1 MNTDSP
7 APGTDPGAE
16 SEDPLRR
23 LRALIPG
30 FVPEWTPGERG
41 ADAALLRI
49 AARLL
54 HTVAQRLAQAPDKN
68 RAAFYGMLGLRQT
81 PPQSARV
88 PVVFRVA
95 EGAADV
101 RLPAGT
107 RVAAPPPPGASPQLV
122 YETEQSAGLAAAD
135 LREIVSLWPGR
146 DQYLDHSPQHEQRL
160 PLRPFDRP
168 ALRKVPHELYLGH
181 DLLLNLSGRSS
192 TAVSFDLTTPG
203 SEHLDIRWEYWD
215 GTGWRGFAGMRPS
228 CGEGAAEQL
237 DGTDGMRRSGTCRL
251 ETDCA
256 ETART
261 SIDGVETFWVRG
273 RLAEM
278 EPLPP
283 DPARVLPEV
292 DGIRLSSRTSLG
304 YAQVWRV
311 SAGSAVP
318 QEGSVAV
325 LVRDATGVP
334 LENVVVGVQGGAS
347 KRTNRRGRADID
359 AAVGD
364 TLVVTLGSFEQEER
378 ITKGVRS
385 LDFTLDMPSV
395 DQAFAADA
403 EVDLSKPFLPFGA
416 QPGPGA
422 VFHFSCE
429 EALGKPG
436 ARLRVYVRPAALQPG
451 GGTALPH
458 VVSWEY
464 FNGRQWTSVRT
475 DVTQSAGDFTKHGFV
490 DLPPVADDMAAVEVG
505 GVTARWMRVRL
516 VGGGYGVTRTVMVGT
531 PATKLSLFDS
541 RPPVLADFRLGYTW
555 QQGPFAPEHVRT
567 YNDFRFEDR
576 TQDAAWPGGTFQ
588 PYKPAAESL
597 PALYL
602 GFDGGLPVDS
612 VGIFFDLVAQAG
624 GPAPPRL
631 VWEYFNGSAWA
642 RLSVLDGTRDLRVP
656 GVLTLV
662 GPQDSA
668 PLARF
673 GTPRHWLRARLAQDG
688 PPAEPRLDSVQPNAV
703 WAVQR
708 QTLRAEPLGTST
720 GTPSQVYAFRQVPLL
735 PERRIE
741 VRELSGPRAAV
752 EWRLVA
758 AELFGADERAVR
770 ALERDLAA
778 DAGPEEVRLGPLRLR
793 RDRLGRVSEAW
804 VLWEEREDLDASGP
818 TDRHLAVDPL
828 RGRVLFGDGTHGRVP
843 PVGAAIVADLCRT
856 GGGSAGNV
864 GAHTVSQVLGAAA
877 GIEEAGNPVP
887 AEGGADVETFA
898 QLLGRAPATL
908 RARGRAVTAGDYEAL
923 ARAASPSVAR
933 VRAFPGRGADG
944 RPTPGQVTLVVVPF
958 SGQQRPSPSFG
969 LCEAVRRS
977 VAALAPAG
985 LAEAVTVIGP
995 AYLDVGVDATL
1006 VPRDPTRS
1014 GGVEQAARHALL
1026 AFFDPIRGG
1035 PDGAGLEP
1043 GGELYASDL
1052 AAVLEGAAGVDRVE
1066 ELALLLGAKPQGDVV
1081 RMPTGRLAAAGAL
1094 RLRLT
1099 GE

>member
-1 MNTDSP
+1 MSTDSP
-7 APGTDPGAE
+7 IPRPGIEAE
-16 SEDPLRR
+16 DLLHQ

-30 FVPEWTPGERG
+30 FVPEWIPGEQG
-41 ADAALLRI
+41 PDAAMLRI
-49 AARLL
+49 AARCL
-54 HTVAQRLAQAPDKN
+54 HALAQRLAQAPDKN

-81 PPQSARV
+81 PPQPARV
-88 PVVFRVA
+88 PVVFRLA

-107 RVAAPPPPGASPQLV
+107 RVAAPPPPGASAQLV
-122 YETEQSAGLAAAD
+122 YETEQPTGLTATG

-146 DQYLDHSPQHEQRL
+146 DQYLDHSPEHEQRL
-160 PLRPFDRP
+160 PFRPFDRP

-228 CGEGAAEQL
+228 CSDAAAQQP
-237 DGTDGMRRSGTCRL
+237 DSTDGMRRSGTYRL

-261 SIDGVETFWVRG
+261 SVDGVETFWVRG
-273 RLAEM
+273 RLAET

-292 DGIRLSSRTSLG
+292 DAIRLSSRTSRG
-304 YAQVWRV
+304 YAAVWRV
-311 SAGSAVP
+311 SAGDSVP
-318 QEGSVAV
+318 RQGHVAV

-334 LENVVVGVQGGAS
+334 LENVRVRVEGSDA
-347 KRTNRRGRADID
+347 KRTNRRGHTEL
-359 AAVGD
+359 AASAGD
-364 TLVVTLGSFEQEER
+364 VLVVALGSFEQEVR
-378 ITKGVRS
+378 IPEDMASMV
-385 LDFTLDMPSV
+385 FTLDMLLA
-395 DQAFAADA
+395 DRALAADT

-416 QPGPGA
+416 QPQSGA
-422 VFHFSCE
+422 AFHFCCE
-429 EALGKPG
+429 EALSKPG
-436 ARLRVYVRPAALQPG
+436 ARLRVYVRPAALLPG
-451 GGTALPH
+451 DGTKMPH

-464 FNGRQWTSVRT
+464 FNGREWTSVRT
-475 DVTQSAGDFTKHGFV
+475 DVTQSPGDFTRHGFV
-490 DLPPVADDMAAVEVG
+490 DLPPVPADMAAVEVA

-516 VGGGYGVTRTVMVGT
+516 VGGGYGVTRTVTVGED
-531 PATKLSLFDS
+531 ATKLSLFES

-555 QQGPFAPEHVRT
+555 QQGPFPPEHVRT

-576 TQDAAWPGGTFQ
+576 TEEAAWPGGTFQ
-588 PYKPAAESL
+588 PYKPVSEAL

-612 VGIFFDLVAQAG
+612 VGIFFDLVEEAG
-624 GPAPPRL
+624 GSVPPRL
-631 VWEYFNGSAWA
+631 VWEYFNGSGWA
-642 RLSVLDGTRDLRVP
+642 RLSVVDRTRELRVP

-668 PLARF
+668 LLARF

-688 PPAEPRLDSVQPNAV
+688 PPTASLINSVRPNAV

-720 GTPSQVYAFRQVPLL
+720 GTPSQVYAFRQIPLL

-752 EWRLVA
+752 EWRFVA
-758 AELFGADERAVR
+758 AQLFGGDEGAIR

-778 DAGPEEVRLGPLRLR
+778 DGGPEEVRRGPLRLR
-793 RDRLGRVSEAW
+793 RDRLGRVSEVW
-804 VLWEEREDLDASGP
+804 VLWEEHDNLDASGP
-818 TDRHLAVDPL
+818 ADRHLAIDPL

-843 PVGAAIVADLCRT
+843 PPGAAILADLCRT

-864 GAHTVSQVLGAAA
+864 ATYTVSQVLGAAA
-877 GIEEAGNPVP
+877 GIEEVGNPVP
-887 AEGGADVETFA
+887 AEGGADAETFE
-898 QLLGRAPATL
+898 QLLRRGPGTV

-933 VRAFPGRGADG
+933 VRAYPGHGTDG
-944 RPTPGQVTLVVVPF
+944 RPAPGRVTLVVVPF
-958 SGQQRPSPSFG
+958 SGEPRPGPSFG
-969 LCEAVRRS
+969 LCEEVRRS

-985 LAEAVTVIGP
+985 LADGIAVIGP
-995 AYLDVGVDATL
+995 AYLEVGVDATL
-1006 VPRDPTRS
+1006 VPRDLTRA
-1014 GGVEQAARHALL
+1014 GAVEQAARQALN
-1026 AFFDPIRGG
+1026 AFFDPVRGG

-1043 GGELYASDL
+1043 GGDVYASDL
-1052 AAVLEGAAGVDRVE
+1052 AAVLEGVEGIDRVE
-1066 ELALLLGAKPQGDVV
+1066 ELALLLAAVPQGDVA
-1081 RMPTGRLAAAGAL
+1081 RIPAGRLAAAGLL